1 VTSGS
6 QVGSWDVWPYRFQA
20 IGAIVALAETGTPM
34 SDTNVNKSRASSSA
48 ACKGGAGGI
57 WFLGFIG
64 ALCYYL
70 HTHSGTFWLVFLA
83 FMKSVVWPAFVV
95 YHVLTLK

>member
-1 VTSGS
+1 
-6 QVGSWDVWPYRFQA
+6 
-20 IGAIVALAETGTPM
+20 M
-34 SDTNVNKSRASSSA
+34 SDTDVKTQRAGSSTVS
-48 ACKGGAGGI
+48 KGGAGGL

-70 HTHSGTFWLVFLA
+70 HTHSGTFWLVLLA
-83 FMKSVVWPAFVV
+83 FMKAVVWPAFVV

>member
-1 VTSGS
+1 MG
-6 QVGSWDVWPYRFQA
+6 
-20 IGAIVALAETGTPM
+20 ETNDG
-34 SDTNVNKSRASSSA
+34 KQRGGGSA
-48 ACKGGAGGI
+48 ACKGGAGGV

-70 HTHSGTFWLVFLA
+70 HTHSGTFWLVLVA

-95 YHVLTLK
+95 YHVLTLR